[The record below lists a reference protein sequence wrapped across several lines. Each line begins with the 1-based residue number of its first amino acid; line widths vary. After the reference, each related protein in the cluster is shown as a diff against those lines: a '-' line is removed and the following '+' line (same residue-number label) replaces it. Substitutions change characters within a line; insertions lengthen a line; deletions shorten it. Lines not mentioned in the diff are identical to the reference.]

1 MVRVLNVIAVMV
13 ALILIVMLL
22 DEVLVYV
29 REKRS
34 K

>member
-1 MVRVLNVIAVMV
+1 MVRVLNFIAVMV

-22 DEVLVYV
+22 DEVLNYV
-29 REKRS
+29 HEKRS